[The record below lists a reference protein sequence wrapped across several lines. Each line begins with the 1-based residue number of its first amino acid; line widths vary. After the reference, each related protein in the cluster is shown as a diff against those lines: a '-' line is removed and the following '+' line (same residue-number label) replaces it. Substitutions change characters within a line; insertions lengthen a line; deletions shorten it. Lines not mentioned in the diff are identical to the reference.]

1 MQEYFKTGDRTILKL
16 EDDNLEEYDDYYIEA
31 LIKIVKHYYK
41 KKEKEQNTGNTARIL
56 KDDDDDNYMKYV
68 FKYAYHILPL
78 LIIFGI
84 GFLSIFG
91 WIICAVCACKK
102 CSCCVCKV
110 PKCKTPAA
118 VLSLISY
125 VVVALISFYAL
136 VEQNKIFS
144 GLADIE
150 CAVLRFTDDFLEGET
165 NKFPPYWAGIDKI
178 SSILTQFKTKTL
190 GLSRNDIITP
200 LSEQKATSDGAKSNF
215 EDQLGTDSQSIS
227 SLCRSS
233 SYQLDITKNFGDC
246 RSVSTPPDNSV
257 CNLWLK
263 EYADI
268 YLSADEK
275 MDQVTG
281 NFNTI
286 KTSNA
291 ATYFEN
297 SIDKME
303 EIKTNFNS
311 LKQLISDQ
319 IIEKADDIDKKGKLI
334 YTLFFTFLM
343 IFCAAIVVFMLL
355 LCLCS
360 GELCTN

>member
-110 PKCKTPAA
+110 PKCKTPAT
-118 VLSLISY
+118 VLSIISY
-125 VVVALISFYAL
+125 AVVALISFYSL
-136 VEQNKIFS
+136 VEQNKVFS

-150 CAVLRFTDDFLEGET
+150 CAVLRFTDDFLDGET

-178 SSILTQFKTKTL
+178 SSILTDFKSKTGDL
-190 GLSRNDIITP
+190 DQDHIDTLATERGTRETEKGNFERDLSSTSSTVS
-200 LSEQKATSDGAKSNF
+200 LTCKTSDDN
-215 EDQLGTDSQSIS
+215 
-227 SLCRSS
+227 
-233 SYQLDITKNFGDC
+233 YQLDIVNKFDGCTDADAN
-246 RSVSTPPDNSV
+246 TV
-257 CNLWLK
+257 CSLWKK
-263 EYADI
+263 EYTSIYDSAKIKMEDVTTFNVITYSLIISGIIGNMIDRIVRGSVIDFFNFYIFGYDYPVFNIADI
-268 YLSADEK
+268 
-275 MDQVTG
+275 
-281 NFNTI
+281 F
-286 KTSNA
+286 
-291 ATYFEN
+291 
-297 SIDKME
+297 
-303 EIKTNFNS
+303 
-311 LKQLISDQ
+311 
-319 IIEKADDIDKKGKLI
+319 
-334 YTLFFTFLM
+334 
-343 IFCAAIVVFMLL
+343 IVVGIILIVIESFWAGDKID
-355 LCLCS
+355 S
-360 GELCTN
+360 K

>member
-1 MQEYFKTGDRTILKL
+1 MSVGITSKHLKNFFIISISCLTVAFLILNSNKVQSLTHKIKTNLLPRTLQAAQKTTKICEKTSSNLQEYFKTGDRTILKL

-125 VVVALISFYAL
+125 VVVALISFYSL
-136 VEQNKIFS
+136 VEQNKVFS

-165 NKFPPYWAGIDKI
+165 NKFPPY
-178 SSILTQFKTKTL
+178 
-190 GLSRNDIITP
+190 
-200 LSEQKATSDGAKSNF
+200 
-215 EDQLGTDSQSIS
+215 
-227 SLCRSS
+227 
-233 SYQLDITKNFGDC
+233 
-246 RSVSTPPDNSV
+246 
-257 CNLWLK
+257 
-263 EYADI
+263 
-268 YLSADEK
+268 
-275 MDQVTG
+275 
-281 NFNTI
+281 
-286 KTSNA
+286 
-291 ATYFEN
+291 
-297 SIDKME
+297 
-303 EIKTNFNS
+303 
-311 LKQLISDQ
+311 
-319 IIEKADDIDKKGKLI
+319 
-334 YTLFFTFLM
+334 
-343 IFCAAIVVFMLL
+343 
-355 LCLCS
+355 
-360 GELCTN
+360 